1 MLASLQS
8 TRTVTS
14 ERPTE
19 QCNPGRLLSRVIGF
33 DTGLKRCRFED
44 TAVGQLPPSP
54 RRALRRHLL
63 GRDDLVRNAYLI
75 EQPRCGNPVVR
86 ARPTSSRQSRNDA
99 RYTVVTDGMVR
110 SPEQWCD
117 LRR

>member
-54 RRALRRHLL
+54 GGLY
-63 GRDDLVRNAYLI
+63 D
-75 EQPRCGNPVVR
+75 
-86 ARPTSSRQSRNDA
+86 
-99 RYTVVTDGMVR
+99 VTFSDETI
-110 SPEQWCD
+110 S
-117 LRR
+117 